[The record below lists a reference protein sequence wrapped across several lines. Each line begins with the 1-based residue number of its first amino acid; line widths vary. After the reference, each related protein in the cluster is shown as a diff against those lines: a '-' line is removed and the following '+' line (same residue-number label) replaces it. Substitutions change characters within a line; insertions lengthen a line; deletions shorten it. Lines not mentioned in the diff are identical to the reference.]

1 MQNKKYRTVAVILAA
16 GIGSRMNSAVTKQ
29 QLSVSGKSVL
39 RRTLEAFESSE
50 EVDAVVIV
58 SRREEIEFARNEANS
73 LSKVEKIVVGGETRA
88 ESAKKGF
95 FAIEEDC
102 GVVMIHDAARCLIT
116 GEKIDAVA
124 NAAYEYGAASASYP
138 LTDSIKLVEGQYIL
152 KNIARDTVVAVQT
165 PQAFSAELY
174 RSALEKASSL
184 GSEITDDNSLVELV
198 GAKVFLVDTG
208 KDNIKITDPSD
219 LDLAE
224 FIISKREKRKE

>member
-29 QLSVSGKSVL
+29 QLSVLGKSVL
-39 RRTLEAFESSE
+39 RRTLEAFEDSS

-58 SRREEIEFARNEANS
+58 SRHEEIEFARNEANS
-73 LSKVEKIVVGGETRA
+73 LSKVERIVVGGETRA

-95 FAIEEDC
+95 LAAGDDC

-124 NAAYEYGAASASYP
+124 NAAYEHGAASASHSM
-138 LTDSIKLVEGQYIL
+138 TDSIKLVEGCFIL
-152 KNIARDTVVAVQT
+152 KNIARDTVVSVQT
-165 PQAFSAELY
+165 PQAFSADLY